1 MRSALSSPPDKSPVI
16 VWLRSDDNMAD
27 VDVETCSGAM
37 QGVSLDESVQSR
49 PSPTPHGNPI

>member
-16 VWLRSDDNMAD
+16 VWLRSDNMAD
-27 VDVETCSGAM
+27 IDETCSSAV

-49 PSPTPHGNPI
+49 PSPTPQGNSI